1 MAGGVLGAYA
11 NLYKENHPI
20 VTIMEPTNA
29 ACMFKSASI
38 NDGSPHKVDG
48 SLHSI
53 MAGLACGE
61 PIPMGW
67 EIIRDF
73 ANCYCTCPDYVT
85 ARGMRILASPI
96 GEDEKNC
103 FRRIRS
109 CWYRFIIYYYAKK
122 ICSPYKENSLN

>member
-1 MAGGVLGAYA
+1 
-11 NLYKENHPI
+11 
-20 VTIMEPTNA
+20 
-29 ACMFKSASI
+29 MFKSASI
-38 NDGSPHKVDG
+38 NDGSPHSVCG
-48 SLHSI
+48 ALNSI

-96 GEDEKNC
+96 GEDE
-103 FRRIRS
+103 RIIS
-109 CWYRFIIYYYAKK
+109 G
-122 ICSPYKENSLN
+122 